1 MLNVETHRTIL
12 IQILKDIYT
21 DTSLSSTLGFKG
33 GTALYLFY
41 NLNRFSVDLDFDLLD
56 ESKEDFV
63 YEKIGQIIERFGV
76 VKEKYKKRYTLF
88 YILSYENKAQ
98 NVKVEI
104 SRRSFGS
111 RYEIKNYF
119 GISMQVMVKEDMFAH
134 KLVALLER
142 KRTANRD
149 IFDVWFMLKNRQE
162 INEKIVEKRTGLKLK
177 KYVEKCI
184 DLISK
189 LSEKNILQGIGE
201 LIDEK
206 SKAWVKK
213 NLKNEVLFLLKLKT
227 SN

>member
-1 MLNVETHRTIL
+1 MLNIETHRTIL

-21 DTSLSSTLGFKG
+21 DTSLSSALGFKG
-33 GTALYLFY
+33 GTVLYLFY
-41 NLNRFSVDLDFDLLD
+41 NLSRFSVDLDFDLLD

-63 YEKIGQIIERFGV
+63 YEKIAQIIERFGI

-104 SRRSFGS
+104 SRRSFS
-111 RYEIKNYF
+111 SKYEIKNYF

-149 IFDVWFMLKNRQE
+149 IFDVWFMLKNRWE

-213 NLKNEVLFLLKLKT
+213 NLKNEVLFLLKLKA

>member
-1 MLNVETHRTIL
+1 MLNIETHRTIL

-21 DTSLSSTLGFKG
+21 DTSLSSALGFKG

-41 NLNRFSVDLDFDLLD
+41 NLSRFSVDLDFDLLD

-63 YEKIGQIIERFGV
+63 YEKIGQIIERFGI

-104 SRRSFGS
+104 SGRNFDSK
-111 RYEIKNYF
+111 YEIKNYF
-119 GISMQVMVKEDMFAH
+119 GISMQVMLKEDMFAH

-149 IFDVWFMLKNRQE
+149 IFDVWFMLKNRWE

-177 KYVEKCI
+177 KYVEKCV

-189 LSEKNILQGIGE
+189 LSEKNILQGVGE

-206 SKAWVKK
+206 QKAWVKSK
-213 NLKNEVLFLLKLKT
+213 LKSEVLFLLKLRIQ
-227 SN
+227 